1 VPTDTEKLGSGY
13 GPEQPRQSLESAEKL
28 GALGRSGQGGCGHV
42 LGNGLVDD
50 THDAFGG
57 WADGTQCVKERCH
70 RCLHISCRS
79 EWVVTRTELETMMR
93 VACIVG
99 GADSGDLAGS
109 RCSAPSPSSS
119 VYHADDERS
128 RVRAVRVAIVQE

>member
-1 VPTDTEKLGSGY
+1 
-13 GPEQPRQSLESAEKL
+13 
-28 GALGRSGQGGCGHV
+28 
-42 LGNGLVDD
+42 
-50 THDAFGG
+50 
-57 WADGTQCVKERCH
+57 
-70 RCLHISCRS
+70 
-79 EWVVTRTELETMMR
+79 MMR

-128 RVRAVRVAIVQE
+128 RVRAVRVAIVQEYVAHNVLSNQKGHK